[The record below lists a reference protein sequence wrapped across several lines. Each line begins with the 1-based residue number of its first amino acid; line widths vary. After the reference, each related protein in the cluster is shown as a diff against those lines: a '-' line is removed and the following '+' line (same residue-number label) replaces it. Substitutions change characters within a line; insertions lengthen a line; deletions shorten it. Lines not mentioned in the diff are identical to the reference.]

1 MKKIFIICLILF
13 MFFSIASVSAS
24 DANDTVIA
32 SESQNNL
39 DDSLQIDNKI
49 TEESEIANVND
60 TNNYFDNNEEDF
72 YQNEPLSI
80 SFENSDV
87 LGDDPDFQYV
97 VDGDAYGS
105 GVPMYVAM
113 TDYGFILK
121 DGNIGQQRY
130 FTQHSDGNY
139 YPSCYAESFDFDPH
153 TFKIGDDTYLLTYGS
168 GDVWYYKKISY
179 SQPKYSSI
187 IVEDYDFVNH
197 QYPFIGSGDQYSSVS
212 IPVQVLDSNGNG
224 ANGGI
229 IVTDSLGTQVGT
241 AQVSNGYARVS
252 MTLTKSGKSEYNIQF
267 NSANSNVASTSTSF
281 YITAR
286 AQQVSIF
293 LRAVNDD
300 EELVLRAGSTVRLD
314 VATLGAS
321 SGAMCFVWRDAKGK
335 QLYAAD
341 ADNPVFQI
349 DSSEHPNC
357 LFNVPEWEGDYMIT
371 LCYGS
376 GSAWHDFDVKA
387 SRTYKVHVILA
398 MSLSGPDNITAKIG
412 SSVNFNVYVKEK
424 VVKDPDLQTDDP
436 FAMFNNY
443 KWISVDGGYVSA
455 KIHGNEYQFPV
466 VNGVAE
472 VNLYVD
478 GYLGNPSFTY
488 KRGVGFDS
496 PISINFNYIPC
507 DIELIY
513 DNPIITNS
521 DSTFCSDIEV
531 LADGY
536 HINGGTLI
544 LDIIDK
550 QTGNISKSYTSKV
563 SYGKATFNITF
574 PEAINDYNYTLRY
587 NTAFPTTNNV
597 IHNLTVYTGCDDT
610 LKSELLDLNN
620 NNISSVEGKYS
631 GKSIFKIKVTDEV
644 HDVNNNFVKLIIR
657 STEYIS
663 EINNNEANFNFINE
677 YFNEDTILM
686 FYVADGKDFFVRELP
701 YHVLEKDAII
711 SFNYTNISREFTEG
725 FYPMIVNVY
734 DEFGNPLN
742 GRISSSEYH
751 NSFYVYGGRG
761 YLQIINSEYP
771 IGSYN
776 DSLIFNAEGVNETRL
791 NYSFQVTPVEA
802 FIQLEK
808 TEIDFGFKG
817 NIKINILDKYGNEI
831 YYYYDY
837 LKIENEGFVIS
848 PTYLQIMTI
857 TPGEYNL
864 TINGISKNKNY
875 KNFTATIPFKININ
889 KEVPK
894 LSIHSNC
901 EIGQD
906 KFLYIDI
913 EGSKYVVRGDV
924 TVVVNDIEYQV
935 YYNGNTYNL
944 SLELPNQIGEYKG
957 YLKYFGSG
965 IYESLEKNFTICI
978 EKGET
983 SINITSPST
992 ITPGEIIISGYL
1004 NCDELLF
1011 KDSDNIKLF
1020 IGNEQYPVEIIRKT
1034 NNQIYF
1040 QSNGIN
1046 IGYQDISKQVRI
1058 VFEETDYLKSSV
1070 CQFSLKMTA
1079 YSQKLNIPNI
1089 VVEFGKDIPIAGY
1102 FENVLEDYIN
1112 EDAVII
1118 FDDLNSDYMSNLAT
1132 HGRYS
1137 FEGFI
1142 YPLPSVGTY
1151 NFHARLYNDRV
1162 FGPCDTYFN
1171 ITVTEP
1177 KKEIDATMAVV
1188 VKDDNYLNGADINI
1202 KLSQNIDVKANVI
1215 LNNQKVSTINIV
1227 AGVGNTHVNNLI
1239 VGENTVKIE
1248 LDDKDYHGLCTE
1260 TFDAHEILSND
1271 KIDIKLPETNS
1282 NDNSIVVNLPK
1293 DAQGEVILKI
1303 NNQEYKFK
1311 VENGVSNVKLPDLK
1325 NGNYDY
1331 TITYSGDGKY
1341 SSFTKSNNLV
1351 VNKVLKTTIV
1361 ANDISVVYK
1370 SNKYVDISLKD
1381 SEGKPVAN
1389 VDIRININGETTT
1402 LSLDSFG
1409 TTSYS
1414 TELLKPK
1421 TYTATITFGGNKK
1434 YDKSTATVKVTVK
1447 KATPKI
1453 TAKAKTFKK
1462 SVKTKKYT
1470 ITLKTNQNKVMK
1482 NTKVTIKVN
1491 KKTYTAKTNS
1501 KGVATFKI
1509 TKLNKKGTFKA
1520 IVAYKGN
1527 SYYNKVTKK
1536 VNIKVK

>member
-252 MTLTKSGKSEYNIQF
+252 MTLTKSGKSEYNIKF

-293 LRAVNDD
+293 LRAVNND

-371 LCYGS
+371 LYYGS

-455 KIHGNEYQFPV
+455 EIHGNEYQFPV
-466 VNGVAE
+466 VNGVANI
-472 VNLYVD
+472 NLYVD
-478 GYLGNPSFTY
+478 GYIGNPTFNY
-488 KRGVGFDS
+488 KRGVNVDC
-496 PISINFNYIPC
+496 PISINFNYMPC

-513 DNPIITNS
+513 DNPISVNS
-521 DSTFCSDIEV
+521 DLSF
-531 LADGY
+531 Y
-536 HINGGTLI
+536 HEIAVFGNGVYINSGNII

-550 QTGNISKSYTSKV
+550 NTQNITKSYTSKV
-563 SYGKATFNITF
+563 SFGKATFNITL
-574 PEAINDYNYTLRY
+574 PVNHYDYVYTLRY
-587 NTAFPTTNNV
+587 AGYPTINNSTYSLDV
-597 IHNLTVYTGCDDT
+597 QDFRIHT
-610 LKSELLDLNN
+610 LKSYLLDMNY
-620 NNISSVEGKYS
+620 NNITYVAGPYP
-631 GKSIFKIKVTDEV
+631 GNTTFKIKVTDEFNN
-644 HDVNNNFVKLIIR
+644 VNNNFIKLVIDSKEYTSKII
-657 STEYIS
+657 
-663 EINNNEANFNFINE
+663 NNEANFNFINN
-677 YFNEDTILM
+677 YIGKNNIRM
-686 FYVADGKDFFVRELP
+686 YYVVD
-701 YHVLEKDAII
+701 
-711 SFNYTNISREFTEG
+711 
-725 FYPMIVNVY
+725 
-734 DEFGNPLN
+734 
-742 GRISSSEYH
+742 
-751 NSFYVYGGRG
+751 
-761 YLQIINSEYP
+761 
-771 IGSYN
+771 
-776 DSLIFNAEGVNETRL
+776 
-791 NYSFQVTPVEA
+791 
-802 FIQLEK
+802 
-808 TEIDFGFKG
+808 EIDFYLNDIAHTVYENNRTTRLSLYSKCISGQ
-817 NIKINILDKYGNEI
+817 DKYL
-831 YYYYDY
+831 D
-837 LKIENEGFVIS
+837 IELYSRVSNV
-848 PTYLQIMTI
+848 TI
-857 TPGEYNL
+857 TGNVKVI
-864 TINGISKNKNY
+864 INGIEYSFY
-875 KNFTATIPFKININ
+875 YDG
-889 KEVPK
+889 PK
-894 LSIHSNC
+894 KLLLTLP
-901 EIGQD
+901 D
-906 KFLYIDI
+906 K
-913 EGSKYVVRGDV
+913 G
-924 TVVVNDIEYQV
+924 
-935 YYNGNTYNL
+935 
-944 SLELPNQIGEYKG
+944 GEYKG
-957 YLKYFGSG
+957 WIKYQGSKDFDPLD
-965 IYESLEKNFTICI
+965 ENFTINVV
-978 EKGET
+978 KAST
-983 SINITSPST
+983 SIIVTSPLRITSENIT
-992 ITPGEIIISGYL
+992 ITGYL
-1004 NCDELLF
+1004 NCDESLF
-1011 KDSDNIKLF
+1011 ENSNKINIYV
-1020 IGNEQYPVEIIRKT
+1020 GNTQYPTEIVEKRDNKIFFK
-1034 NNQIYF
+1034 
-1040 QSNGIN
+1040 SEIN
-1046 IGYQDISKQVRI
+1046 IFKHLSSIIKGKIT
-1058 VFEETDYLKSSV
+1058 FEETEYLKSSKYEFNLHFTKKTQELV
-1070 CQFSLKMTA
+1070 IHDTFV
-1079 YSQKLNIPNI
+1079 KLGKNIPI
-1089 VVEFGKDIPIAGY
+1089 EGY
-1102 FENVLEDYIN
+1102 FKYIYDGFKNDGEININVVNTNKTFRFNVDGN
-1112 EDAVII
+1112 
-1118 FDDLNSDYMSNLAT
+1118 
-1132 HGRYS
+1132 YS
-1137 FEGFI
+1137 I
-1142 YPLPSVGTY
+1142 SKNIPSFSQVGTY
-1151 NFHARLYNDRV
+1151 ECHVKFENSKLFYDCETSFTIVVIDPLEYSVD
-1162 FGPCDTYFN
+1162 
-1171 ITVTEP
+1171 ITTN
-1177 KKEIDATMAVV
+1177 VV
-1188 VKDDNYLNGADINI
+1188 VKDNNYLNGADINI
-1202 KLSQNIDVKANVI
+1202 KLSQDFDLKVDVI
-1215 LNNQKVSTINIV
+1215 LNNQKVNTITIRNGFTNI
-1227 AGVGNTHVNNLI
+1227 HVNNLI
-1239 VGENTVKIE
+1239 IGENTIKVE
-1248 LDDKDYHGLCTE
+1248 LNDEDYYGSCLE
-1260 TFDAHEILSND
+1260 TFYTQKILSND
-1271 KIDIKLPETNS
+1271 EININIPETNS
-1282 NDNSIVVNLPK
+1282 NNDELIVITLPE
-1293 DAQGEVILKI
+1293 DAKGEVILTI
-1303 NNQEYKFK
+1303 NNHEYKFK
-1311 VENGVSNVKLPDLK
+1311 VENGISNVKLPDLK
-1325 NGNYDY
+1325 NGNYKY
-1331 TITYSGDGKY
+1331 IITYSGDSKY
-1341 SSFTKSNNLV
+1341 SSFTKSSSLV
-1351 VNKVLKTTIV
+1351 VKKILKTNIIADNIT
-1361 ANDISVVYK
+1361 VVYK
-1370 SNKYVDISLKD
+1370 SNKYVNIYLKD
-1381 SEGKPVAN
+1381 SDGNPVTN
-1389 VDIRININGETTT
+1389 VNMLININSQTSVLG
-1402 LSLDSFG
+1402 LDSLG

-1414 TELLKPK
+1414 TALLKPK
-1421 TYTATITFGGNKK
+1421 TYVATLTFEGNKQ
-1434 YDKSTATVKVTVK
+1434 YEKSTIAIKVIVK

-1453 TAKAKTFKK
+1453 TAKSKTFKK

-1470 ITLKTNQNKVMK
+1470 ITLKNNLNKVMK

-1491 KKTYTAKTNS
+1491 KKTYSAKTNS

-1509 TKLNKKGTFKA
+1509 TKLTKKGTFKS
-1520 IVAYKGN
+1520 IITYKGDK
-1527 SYYNKVTKK
+1527 YYNKVTKI

>member
-252 MTLTKSGKSEYNIQF
+252 ITLTKSGKSEYNIQF

-371 LCYGS
+371 LYYGS

-455 KIHGNEYQFPV
+455 EIHGNEYQFPV

-563 SYGKATFNITF
+563 SYGKATFNITV
-574 PEAINDYNYTLRY
+574 PEVIHDYNYR
-587 NTAFPTTNNV
+587 
-597 IHNLTVYTGCDDT
+597 IRYTGFPAKNNTEMYLNVYDYREYS
-610 LKSELLDLNN
+610 LKSYLLDENN
-620 NNISSVEGKYS
+620 NNISLITGKYS
-631 GKSIFKIKVTDEV
+631 GNSTFKIKVTDNLNE
-644 HDVNNNFVKLIIR
+644 VNNNLVKLIIG
-657 STEYIS
+657 SDEYMS
-663 EINNNEANFNFINE
+663 AINNNEANFNFKNE
-677 YFNEDTILM
+677 FYDKDCILM
-686 FYVADGKDFFVRELP
+686 YYIVDGIEFFVKSIP
-701 YHVLEKDAII
+701 YNVVEKDVVISLNETDII
-711 SFNYTNISREFTEG
+711 SEFST
-725 FYPMIVNVY
+725 IKNVEINVI

-742 GRISSSEYH
+742 GYIKSKFF
-751 NSFYVYGGRG
+751 NS
-761 YLQIINSEYP
+761 QIIINNGKGILTIENIP
-771 IGSYN
+771 IGYCT
-776 DSLIFNAEGVNETRL
+776 D
-791 NYSFQVTPVEA
+791 
-802 FIQLEK
+802 
-808 TEIDFGFKG
+808 
-817 NIKINILDKYGNEI
+817 IL
-831 YYYYDY
+831 
-837 LKIENEGFVIS
+837 
-848 PTYLQIMTI
+848 M
-857 TPGEYNL
+857 
-864 TINGISKNKNY
+864 
-875 KNFTATIPFKININ
+875 
-889 KEVPK
+889 
-894 LSIHSNC
+894 
-901 EIGQD
+901 
-906 KFLYIDI
+906 
-913 EGSKYVVRGDV
+913 
-924 TVVVNDIEYQV
+924 
-935 YYNGNTYNL
+935 
-944 SLELPNQIGEYKG
+944 
-957 YLKYFGSG
+957 
-965 IYESLEKNFTICI
+965 
-978 EKGET
+978 
-983 SINITSPST
+983 
-992 ITPGEIIISGYL
+992 
-1004 NCDELLF
+1004 
-1011 KDSDNIKLF
+1011 
-1020 IGNEQYPVEIIRKT
+1020 
-1034 NNQIYF
+1034 
-1040 QSNGIN
+1040 
-1046 IGYQDISKQVRI
+1046 
-1058 VFEETDYLKSSV
+1058 FE
-1070 CQFSLKMTA
+1070 
-1079 YSQKLNIPNI
+1079 
-1089 VVEFGKDIPIAGY
+1089 
-1102 FENVLEDYIN
+1102 
-1112 EDAVII
+1112 
-1118 FDDLNSDYMSNLAT
+1118 
-1132 HGRYS
+1132 
-1137 FEGFI
+1137 
-1142 YPLPSVGTY
+1142 
-1151 NFHARLYNDRV
+1151 
-1162 FGPCDTYFN
+1162 
-1171 ITVTEP
+1171 
-1177 KKEIDATMAVV
+1177 
-1188 VKDDNYLNGADINI
+1188 
-1202 KLSQNIDVKANVI
+1202 
-1215 LNNQKVSTINIV
+1215 
-1227 AGVGNTHVNNLI
+1227 
-1239 VGENTVKIE
+1239 
-1248 LDDKDYHGLCTE
+1248 
-1260 TFDAHEILSND
+1260 
-1271 KIDIKLPETNS
+1271 
-1282 NDNSIVVNLPK
+1282 
-1293 DAQGEVILKI
+1293 
-1303 NNQEYKFK
+1303 
-1311 VENGVSNVKLPDLK
+1311 
-1325 NGNYDY
+1325 
-1331 TITYSGDGKY
+1331 
-1341 SSFTKSNNLV
+1341 
-1351 VNKVLKTTIV
+1351 
-1361 ANDISVVYK
+1361 
-1370 SNKYVDISLKD
+1370 
-1381 SEGKPVAN
+1381 
-1389 VDIRININGETTT
+1389 
-1402 LSLDSFG
+1402 
-1409 TTSYS
+1409 
-1414 TELLKPK
+1414 
-1421 TYTATITFGGNKK
+1421 
-1434 YDKSTATVKVTVK
+1434 
-1447 KATPKI
+1447 
-1453 TAKAKTFKK
+1453 
-1462 SVKTKKYT
+1462 
-1470 ITLKTNQNKVMK
+1470 
-1482 NTKVTIKVN
+1482 
-1491 KKTYTAKTNS
+1491 
-1501 KGVATFKI
+1501 
-1509 TKLNKKGTFKA
+1509 
-1520 IVAYKGN
+1520 
-1527 SYYNKVTKK
+1527 
-1536 VNIKVK
+1536 